1 MPNQTKVEKVKK
13 LKEKIAESKSIIF
26 AEYHGLD
33 ANQVNELRSKIKET
47 GAEMT
52 VAKNTLMKIAL
63 EEEKAGSKEVNEQL
77 EGPVATFFGYEDAIS
92 PIKALAEFAKKF
104 ELPTI
109 KIGIID
115 GEVTSVTKIDI
126 LSKLPSKEELLARL
140 VGGLNAPLSGFV
152 NVLGGSQRKLVYALS
167 ALADKKAQ
175 ENA

>member
-1 MPNQTKVEKVKK
+1 MPNQQKIEKVNK
-13 LKEKIAESKSIIF
+13 LREKIAGAKSIIF

-33 ANQVNELRSKIKET
+33 ANQINELRSQVKEA
-47 GAEMT
+47 GADMS

-63 EEEKAGSKEVNEQL
+63 EEEKVGSKKVSESL
-77 EGPVATFFGYEDAIS
+77 EGPVATFFTQEDAIT
-92 PIKALAEFAKKF
+92 PLKAIVEFAKQF

-115 GEVTSVTKIDI
+115 GEVTSAEKLGV
-126 LSKLPSKEELLARL
+126 LSLLPSKEELLTML
-140 VGGLNAPLSGFV
+140 VRGLKSPITKFV

-167 ALADKKAQ
+167 AVADKKAQ